1 MAVAVAV
8 ADPGDAVDV
17 GVGLAGEDFCPDGV
31 VTAAVG
37 ELDVQA
43 TSVPTTT
50 IKSRR
55 LPVAL
60 TA

>member
-1 MAVAVAV
+1 VAVAV

-17 GVGLAGEDFCPDGV
+17 GVGLAGEEFCPDGV
-31 VTAAVG
+31 VTAPVC
-37 ELDVQA
+37 EPEVQA

-50 IKSRR
+50 SKSRR